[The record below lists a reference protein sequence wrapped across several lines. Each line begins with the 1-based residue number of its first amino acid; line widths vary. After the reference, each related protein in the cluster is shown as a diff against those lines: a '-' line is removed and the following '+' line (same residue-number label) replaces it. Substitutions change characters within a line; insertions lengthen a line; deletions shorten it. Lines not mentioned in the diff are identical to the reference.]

1 MFYRRVA
8 FYRTSGEHYTRNCAQ
23 LRPSSDALSSF
34 DKIIVRDLQLG
45 LLKEILTDEQ
55 ASPFLTTH
63 EENDVCQRKE
73 ENKKI
78 EKPKD
83 FMPVVSINSKPKC
96 FGEVSPRQTKEAPLN
111 FLSQLHFHEKQLLD
125 QLGAD

>member
-1 MFYRRVA
+1 LCSIETFFGRFV
-8 FYRTSGEHYTRNCAQ
+8 F
-23 LRPSSDALSSF
+23 
-34 DKIIVRDLQLG
+34 VRQNHRSRSPTWPI
-45 LLKEILTDEQ
+45 EILTDEQ

-73 ENKKI
+73 ANEKI
-78 EKPKD
+78 EKTKD